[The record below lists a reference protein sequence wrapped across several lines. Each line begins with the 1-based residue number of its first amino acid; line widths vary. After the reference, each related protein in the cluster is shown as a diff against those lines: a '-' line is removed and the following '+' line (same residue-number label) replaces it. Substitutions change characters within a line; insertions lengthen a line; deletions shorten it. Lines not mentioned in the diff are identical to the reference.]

1 MWYTLFM
8 IPDSEARGNWS
19 EEAAQAL
26 FGGRYE
32 HLKRIVLKELS
43 ETRDNLFLDG
53 SSTANPGEDFPED
66 LKQPPEEVFMA
77 KKVHIPVFEI
87 RPREGCDDKIS
98 TGANTRVFMDGK
110 PLGNC
115 RSITVHAEAGKLTTI
130 KLELWGILK
139 AKVMGKP
146 EVQVKTIEV

>member
-1 MWYTLFM
+1 M
-8 IPDSEARGNWS
+8 IPDSEVRDNLLNWS
-19 EEAAQAL
+19 EAARAL
-26 FGGRYE
+26 YGGRYE
-32 HLKRIVLKELS
+32 HFKSLLKEQS
-43 ETRDNLFLDG
+43 ETRDNLLLDG

-77 KKVHIPVFEI
+77 KKVHIVPVFEI

>member
-1 MWYTLFM
+1 ML
-8 IPDSEARGNWS
+8 S
-19 EEAAQAL
+19 Q
-26 FGGRYE
+26 
-32 HLKRIVLKELS
+32 S
-43 ETRDNLFLDG
+43 ETRDNLLLDG
-53 SSTANPGEDFPED
+53 PTPADDSGDLSSVDS
-66 LKQPPEEVFMA
+66 KQPPEEVSMA

-87 RPREGCDDKIS
+87 RSREGCEDKIS

-115 RSITVHAEAGKLTTI
+115 RAITVHAEAGKLTTI